1 MSKGRNKIFKLLISL
16 LQFSAIIF
24 GIISLPN
31 VKCESEITYI
41 VKCKGCNKDNNWPKI
56 IGDSFN
62 NPSKVKINN
71 EVHNFNHNW
80 YKLDEE
86 ISTITLTYQRD
97 IDSYADM
104 FNGITL
110 IEEITFVNFKTKKP
124 KSMQNMFFKS
134 PVKYI
139 RFGQNFDTSEVTD
152 MSHMF
157 EECKELL
164 EIDLSDFNTA
174 SVTTMHSMFRFCEK
188 IQVIDARSFDT
199 SKVTNMYD
207 MFGYSKNLVYV
218 NVSSFNTQSVQVM
231 QGIFINCHALKYIDI
246 SNFDYNTF
254 LASCPESNSNP
265 DSCKFHYTFAYCE
278 NLICLNFKTFQFVDR
293 VNDNTFNNRN
303 SNIKFCVD
311 ESNIK
316 VTNSDL
322 KNLLKNNCDDQC
334 FKDMSKKFDISS
346 NSYVDSCNTN
356 KFDFNDLCWDDCP
369 YNYYRI
375 YTDRRTCLKEKPGEN
390 YFLDSTNNIYYKCY
404 STCKTCNIRQN
415 GKYHN
420 CEQCLEGFSFMDN
433 TKDIYALE
441 KNCYKN
447 CEKYYYFNSDNEYFC
462 TEECP
467 SGFKLIKNKN
477 KCIDKCTND
486 KIYKKEYNN
495 TCLISCPKGTVDIDN
510 KCQPCYE
517 SCEECNEVGSKYDHK
532 CSKCKD
538 GFSNLLNN
546 DNCYKNCAH
555 YYYFND
561 KDYICLD
568 ENKCPSDYKLING
581 QTKCIKEC
589 KDDKIFNSHFEYNG
603 GCYEACS
610 RESYTEGE
618 KDFCKCMTNTTC
630 KDCSLLAIEN
640 KLCSSCDT
648 ENDYYP
654 IKEEKENN
662 DIMNCYSS
670 STIPKNYILINE
682 LYVPCYETCGTCKEI
697 GSDDNHKCESC
708 IEGYSQ
714 LNNDKNCYKVC
725 DHYYYFDKN
734 KKYICLEEDK
744 CPPDY
749 KLINGEKKCIE
760 NCANDEI
767 FNSKFEYN
775 GGCYKTCTE
784 GTYTEGGKEFCKC
797 MTNTTCEKCFLS
809 AIDKKLCSTCNI
821 AKGYYPKKEENG
833 NEFMN
838 CYDSSTIPKNYL
850 LIEANSQYEPCYN
863 TCATCK
869 EISLLDNDHKCDT
882 CIEGYVK
889 LQNNDNCYKECDN
902 YYYFNEQ
909 NEYKCLKQD
918 ECPPNYKLI
927 NGKKRCVLE
936 CEKDDFYHFNFEYNG
951 GCYENCPEGSYEE
964 GGKKFCKCMT
974 NTTCEKCSASA
985 IEKKLCSTCNIDKGY
1000 YPIKGENNNGLI
1012 NCYNSITIPKNYFL
1026 NSDNLYEPCYESCGS
1041 CDEKGTLLDHKC
1053 KTCKDDTYENLNGDD
1068 NCYKKCDHYYYFN
1081 ESNHYICLDENK
1093 CPNDYKLIDGTNKC
1107 IKECRFDT
1115 IFESIYEFNGR
1126 CYKNCPN
1133 GYYSDGEKQ
1142 ICLCM
1147 SDISCKDCP
1156 SENNP
1161 NKLCSTCNTDNE
1173 YYPIEGENEKS
1184 LKNCYST
1191 STIPSNYIFNY
1202 EKKLFEVCYKSCLT
1216 CSEIST
1222 LEHDQK
1228 CTSCQN
1234 GYHTDTNNANNCVQ
1248 LCSNFFYYDKNDN
1261 NNLKCID
1268 ECSGDYSK
1276 NVDSTEKCINNC
1288 EEENLY
1294 EYNNVCYATC
1304 PNGYFKK
1311 NEINTCKCMT
1321 NITCQEC
1328 PISNDENVLCYS
1340 CNEEEG
1346 YYPIKGENNN
1356 GLFNC
1361 YNSATIPKNYFLNTD
1376 KLYELCYESCGS
1388 CDEKGTSSK
1397 DHKCKTCKD
1406 NTYEK
1411 LNKNDNC
1418 YEKCAHYY
1426 YFDDD
1431 GEYQCL
1437 DENKCPNDYK
1447 LIDGTNKCIKEC
1459 RFDTIFESIYE
1470 FNGRCYKNCPNGYY
1484 SDGEKQICL
1493 CMSDISCKDCP
1504 SENNPNKLCSTC
1516 NTDNEY
1522 YPKEEEIDNLMKCYD
1537 RTTITSN
1544 YILISGQYRKCYDS
1558 CQTCDEISTSDD
1570 DHKCKDCI
1578 DGYIKLQKNDNCYK
1592 KCDFYYFFDEHGK
1605 YHCLTEN
1612 QCPTNYKLIDGTNQC
1627 IKDCKEFNKYEYNNI
1642 CYQECPQYYT
1652 DTYNDHI
1659 CKLNC
1664 PKFDLYFNY
1673 EKTDCIS
1680 TIPKGYYL
1688 QDAENKIL
1696 GKCHENCEECEGG
1709 PDENNNNCE
1718 KCPNTNTIYYDL
1730 GNCRSSCV
1738 NGNYIDE
1745 NLVKKCK
1752 CSNNIECKACDIRG
1766 NCFSCNNELG
1776 YYQIEDLNGENQDNN
1791 GIIKCAKDP
1800 EGFYLSGDIY
1810 KKCHEKCKSC
1820 TDAGEDKCIE
1830 CNPQFE
1836 FRNDFPEDK
1845 KCYKKCSF
1853 NYYYDSDNNN
1863 VCTPNSDCPN
1873 DMKLVESKK
1882 RCIDHCKNENI
1893 FKFEFEGKCFENC
1906 PEGTRNSFEDN
1917 SICEL
1922 VPEETDEKE
1931 EETECNLKLNEF
1943 TLLNDTLTTEDLN
1956 NFTTIYAKKY
1966 GDSGSYITKL
1976 ENEYFKI
1983 FIYNNIFCLQNVS
1996 RDAKLVDFGSNYIN
2010 ILNRYGLSDPI
2021 VTIISDKKSNSS
2033 TFALAHPDS
2042 GELLRDAS
2050 DDLRRTEISVLED
2063 IYTLL
2068 SYLGDIKRKY
2078 IIHMLK
2084 QGIDVFDPNNKFY
2097 TNLCFYYDS
2106 PNDKDIPMSDRP
2118 YFFSDIPKCDT
2129 GCIYQGIDFKL
2140 AKFKCKCIYR
2150 SFSGENPEG
2159 DGDTQIR
2166 QSSND
2171 AYPKKKNSPNIE
2183 VLKCL
2188 GDVFKGEYFKNCA
2201 GGIIMLIFSA
2211 VQIVCMTLYCIR
2223 GNSLIRKHTFS
2234 LFASF
2239 KNNSSVYTKNSANP
2253 PKKNNSKSK
2262 SKNNKTEIDK
2272 KDKKLLKSMNNNKSE
2287 KKNKKKNKPSNS
2299 SKKVTLDIKDMNEN
2313 TQNKINKI
2321 TEDKLVKLEFANSI
2335 IANERIENEEMYNQI
2350 LQDLINPEFDENDF
2364 DDVINKD
2371 RRTFLQF
2378 FAEKSFKNQIF
2389 IKTFCI
2395 KHIFK
2400 PFTLKMMLLVL
2411 IIEIYFMITALF
2423 YTESYLSDRFYS
2435 NEKESFL
2442 SFIPKRIYE
2451 IIITLIICGII
2462 QYFCSYFF
2470 DNDDYLRRIFMNKIK
2485 IELDLALVEFIK
2497 NIKRKFYILI
2507 AISLIITIF
2516 SFLYI
2521 ACFNVVYP
2529 YIKSEWVKCS
2539 VFILIVMQIIN
2550 TISTLLGT
2558 CCRYLSIK
2566 WNNLKLFRL
2575 SLNLE

>member
-1 MSKGRNKIFKLLISL
+1 M
-16 LQFSAIIF
+16 
-24 GIISLPN
+24 
-31 VKCESEITYI
+31 
-41 VKCKGCNKDNNWPKI
+41 
-56 IGDSFN
+56 
-62 NPSKVKINN
+62 
-71 EVHNFNHNW
+71 
-80 YKLDEE
+80 
-86 ISTITLTYQRD
+86 
-97 IDSYADM
+97 
-104 FNGITL
+104 
-110 IEEITFVNFKTKKP
+110 
-124 KSMQNMFFKS
+124 
-134 PVKYI
+134 
-139 RFGQNFDTSEVTD
+139 
-152 MSHMF
+152 
-157 EECKELL
+157 
-164 EIDLSDFNTA
+164 
-174 SVTTMHSMFRFCEK
+174 
-188 IQVIDARSFDT
+188 
-199 SKVTNMYD
+199 
-207 MFGYSKNLVYV
+207 
-218 NVSSFNTQSVQVM
+218 
-231 QGIFINCHALKYIDI
+231 
-246 SNFDYNTF
+246 
-254 LASCPESNSNP
+254 
-265 DSCKFHYTFAYCE
+265 
-278 NLICLNFKTFQFVDR
+278 
-293 VNDNTFNNRN
+293 
-303 SNIKFCVD
+303 
-311 ESNIK
+311 
-316 VTNSDL
+316 
-322 KNLLKNNCDDQC
+322 
-334 FKDMSKKFDISS
+334 
-346 NSYVDSCNTN
+346 
-356 KFDFNDLCWDDCP
+356 
-369 YNYYRI
+369 
-375 YTDRRTCLKEKPGEN
+375 
-390 YFLDSTNNIYYKCY
+390 
-404 STCKTCNIRQN
+404 
-415 GKYHN
+415 
-420 CEQCLEGFSFMDN
+420 
-433 TKDIYALE
+433 
-441 KNCYKN
+441 
-447 CEKYYYFNSDNEYFC
+447 
-462 TEECP
+462 
-467 SGFKLIKNKN
+467 
-477 KCIDKCTND
+477 
-486 KIYKKEYNN
+486 
-495 TCLISCPKGTVDIDN
+495 
-510 KCQPCYE
+510 
-517 SCEECNEVGSKYDHK
+517 
-532 CSKCKD
+532 
-538 GFSNLLNN
+538 
-546 DNCYKNCAH
+546 
-555 YYYFND
+555 
-561 KDYICLD
+561 
-568 ENKCPSDYKLING
+568 
-581 QTKCIKEC
+581 
-589 KDDKIFNSHFEYNG
+589 
-603 GCYEACS
+603 
-610 RESYTEGE
+610 
-618 KDFCKCMTNTTC
+618 
-630 KDCSLLAIEN
+630 
-640 KLCSSCDT
+640 
-648 ENDYYP
+648 
-654 IKEEKENN
+654 
-662 DIMNCYSS
+662 
-670 STIPKNYILINE
+670 
-682 LYVPCYETCGTCKEI
+682 
-697 GSDDNHKCESC
+697 
-708 IEGYSQ
+708 
-714 LNNDKNCYKVC
+714 
-725 DHYYYFDKN
+725 
-734 KKYICLEEDK
+734 
-744 CPPDY
+744 
-749 KLINGEKKCIE
+749 
-760 NCANDEI
+760 
-767 FNSKFEYN
+767 
-775 GGCYKTCTE
+775 
-784 GTYTEGGKEFCKC
+784 
-797 MTNTTCEKCFLS
+797 
-809 AIDKKLCSTCNI
+809 
-821 AKGYYPKKEENG
+821 
-833 NEFMN
+833 
-838 CYDSSTIPKNYL
+838 
-850 LIEANSQYEPCYN
+850 
-863 TCATCK
+863 
-869 EISLLDNDHKCDT
+869 
-882 CIEGYVK
+882 
-889 LQNNDNCYKECDN
+889 
-902 YYYFNEQ
+902 
-909 NEYKCLKQD
+909 
-918 ECPPNYKLI
+918 
-927 NGKKRCVLE
+927 
-936 CEKDDFYHFNFEYNG
+936 
-951 GCYENCPEGSYEE
+951 
-964 GGKKFCKCMT
+964 
-974 NTTCEKCSASA
+974 
-985 IEKKLCSTCNIDKGY
+985 
-1000 YPIKGENNNGLI
+1000 
-1012 NCYNSITIPKNYFL
+1012 
-1026 NSDNLYEPCYESCGS
+1026 
-1041 CDEKGTLLDHKC
+1041 
-1053 KTCKDDTYENLNGDD
+1053 
-1068 NCYKKCDHYYYFN
+1068 
-1081 ESNHYICLDENK
+1081 
-1093 CPNDYKLIDGTNKC
+1093 
-1107 IKECRFDT
+1107 
-1115 IFESIYEFNGR
+1115 
-1126 CYKNCPN
+1126 
-1133 GYYSDGEKQ
+1133 
-1142 ICLCM
+1142 
-1147 SDISCKDCP
+1147 
-1156 SENNP
+1156 
-1161 NKLCSTCNTDNE
+1161 
-1173 YYPIEGENEKS
+1173 
-1184 LKNCYST
+1184 
-1191 STIPSNYIFNY
+1191 
-1202 EKKLFEVCYKSCLT
+1202 
-1216 CSEIST
+1216 
-1222 LEHDQK
+1222 
-1228 CTSCQN
+1228 
-1234 GYHTDTNNANNCVQ
+1234 
-1248 LCSNFFYYDKNDN
+1248 
-1261 NNLKCID
+1261 
-1268 ECSGDYSK
+1268 
-1276 NVDSTEKCINNC
+1276 
-1288 EEENLY
+1288 
-1294 EYNNVCYATC
+1294 
-1304 PNGYFKK
+1304 
-1311 NEINTCKCMT
+1311 
-1321 NITCQEC
+1321 
-1328 PISNDENVLCYS
+1328 
-1340 CNEEEG
+1340 
-1346 YYPIKGENNN
+1346 
-1356 GLFNC
+1356 
-1361 YNSATIPKNYFLNTD
+1361 NTD

-1470 FNGRCYKNCPNGYY
+1470 YNGRCYKNCPNGYY
-1484 SDGEKQICL
+1484 TDGEKKICL
-1493 CMSDISCKDCP
+1493 CMSDVSCKDCP

-1522 YPKEEEIDNLMKCYD
+1522 YPKEEEIDVLMKCYD

-1612 QCPTNYKLIDGTNQC
+1612 KCPTNYKLIDGTNQC

-1752 CSNNIECKACDIRG
+1752 CSNNVECKACDIRG

-1776 YYQIEDLNGENQDNN
+1776 YYQIEDINEQSQDDN
-1791 GIIKCAKDP
+1791 GIIRCAKDP

-2253 PKKNNSKSK
+2253 PKKNNSKSY

-2400 PFTLKMMLLVL
+2400 PFALKMMLLVL
-2411 IIEIYFMITALF
+2411 IIEIYFVITALF